1 MENWEIPKIAT
12 LEILAFSDINNMPRS
27 QNFPGVLPLSPNQE
41 SALDLPPSNVFRAS
55 DTKKPSAIRLSS
67 IVR

>member
-1 MENWEIPKIAT
+1 MENWEILKIAT

-41 SALDLPPSNVFRAS
+41 SALDRPVATTSPETNPR
-55 DTKKPSAIRLSS
+55 TTIQ
-67 IVR
+67 

>member
-27 QNFPGVLPLSPNQE
+27 QDFPGVLPLSPNQE
-41 SALDLPPSNVFRAS
+41 SALDLPPQQ
-55 DTKKPSAIRLSS
+55 LSHS
-67 IVR
+67 FKLDRPVATTSP